1 MPPDSRVQIAATPET
16 HPRVVRRTGFGR
28 SGVLRYRE
36 LLRNLVLRDLRLKY
50 RGSVFGFLWSLMN
63 PLLMIVVYTVAF
75 RYLLGMR
82 SPGFV
87 FNLMLGILAWSFF
100 ATSAS
105 MSTGSIVDSGALVKS
120 VSFPRIILPLATV
133 LFNLAQYLL
142 TLFVFLPVMLYGYD
156 VPPSAPML
164 LFPVFLAL
172 QLTFTVGVALILSA
186 GTTFFRDIRHLL
198 EVTLSVLF
206 WTTPIVYEL
215 RRIPEQ
221 FRLPIL
227 LSPMSSFITAYR
239 DMFYYREWPSAL
251 IWIVAVAYSS
261 VTLAIGLAVFKRCE
275 SRFAEHI

>member
-1 MPPDSRVQIAATPET
+1 MPSDSGLELAVGPRDRAAL
-16 HPRVVRRTGFGR
+16 RARSSRRFNA
-28 SGVLRYRE
+28 LRYRE

-63 PLLMIVVYTVAF
+63 PLLMIVVYTIAF

-142 TLFVFLPVMLYGYD
+142 TLLVFLPVMLYMYG
-156 VPPSAPML
+156 VPPSAPVL
-164 LFPVFLAL
+164 LFPIFLAL
-172 QLTFTVGVALILSA
+172 QLTFTIGVALILSA

-198 EVTLSVLF
+198 EVALSVLF

-215 RRIPEQ
+215 RRIPEA

-227 LSPMSSFITAYR
+227 LSPMSSYITAYR
-239 DMFYYREWPSAL
+239 DIFYYREWPGLL
-251 IWIVAVAYSS
+251 ISSVAVAYA
-261 VTLAIGLAVFKRCE
+261 VLTLALGLVVFRRCE
-275 SRFAEHI
+275 SRFAEQI